1 MMDIILGILFVVV
14 VALIRWLMKK
24 HDLVYLSPCG

>member
-1 MMDIILGILFVVV
+1 MWDVLLAIIFVAIVG
-14 VALIRWLMKK
+14 LIRWLMKK